1 MEAVASIDV
10 RPGAEDDIEGAWHCL
25 DVVAREKAYL
35 SFLEGPPI
43 EDSRRYWNG
52 LIDQGHPF
60 QVAVDGGLVVGWCD
74 VTPIARPVL
83 SHIGVL
89 GMGLLPSH
97 RGTGIGRRLLA
108 STLERARARGLERVE
123 LHVFSTN
130 VRARR
135 LYESLGFAVEAIL
148 PRRVKID
155 GQYQDEIMMAVSL

>member
-1 MEAVASIDV
+1 MEAVSSIVV
-10 RPGAEDDIEGAWHCL
+10 RPGVDGDIEGAWHCV

-43 EDSRRYWNG
+43 EESRKFWNG
-52 LIDQGHPF
+52 LIENGHPF
-60 QVAVDGGLVVGWCD
+60 QVAVDGRLVVGWCD
-74 VTPIARPVL
+74 ITPIARPAL

-97 RGTGIGRRLLA
+97 REAGIGRRLLA
-108 STLERARARGLERVE
+108 STLEQARAFGLERVE

-135 LYESLGFAVEAIL
+135 LYGSLGFTLEAVL

-155 GQYQDEIMMAVSL
+155 GLYQDEILMALAL